1 MRLQLSLER
10 LFTTVLLTG
19 RTKMAEAVYFPAA
32 GQTKP
37 RTDLCVAQLA
47 STNDGN

>member
-1 MRLQLSLER
+1 M
-10 LFTTVLLTG
+10 V
-19 RTKMAEAVYFPAA
+19 EAMYFPAA

-47 STNDGN
+47 STNDGS